1 MSICVDSLRDT
12 FLCDSDEEETETII
26 SSDDDNDLHVDHVVD
41 HTFIDIV
48 DNFSNSKK
56 QEKHSFQF
64 PILTFSESED
74 EDDNKKMLSN
84 RHKQTVKL
92 LFKKSQNK
100 PHYELQKLENRRN
113 STSTL
118 FVDNTLT
125 SPDIYL
131 VVECLS
137 KAILCYIKNEKEKEK
152 ENDPFLIFN
161 EEIHPISRNPPKSF
175 YIPNENFIQRFFAAI
190 FKGANLSPEILVIML
205 VYIERL
211 IQNTK
216 IIINPKNWRR
226 VCISALVLATK
237 VWDDFAIRNV
247 DWTSLFPRIDL
258 QDLNELEQTLLN
270 LIDYNVLVTASVY
283 AKYYFELRAL
293 SEFDNK
299 IFPLAPLDK
308 EEQERL
314 ESRSL
319 LTEQKKK
326 FFRNKKDFSSDS
338 KLDVK
343 KNSPAF
349 IKHV

>member
-84 RHKQTVKL
+84 RHKQTVK
-92 LFKKSQNK
+92 
-100 PHYELQKLENRRN
+100 RN

-137 KAILCYIKNEKEKEK
+137 KAILCYIKNEKEKENEK
-152 ENDPFLIFN
+152 DPFLIFN

-247 DWTSLFPRIDL
+247 DWT
-258 QDLNELEQTLLN
+258 T
-270 LIDYNVLVTASVY
+270 SVY

-299 IFPLAPLDK
+299 IFPLAP
-308 EEQERL
+308 
-314 ESRSL
+314 
-319 LTEQKKK
+319 
-326 FFRNKKDFSSDS
+326 FR
-338 KLDVK
+338 
-343 KNSPAF
+343 
-349 IKHV
+349 

>member
-137 KAILCYIKNEKEKEK
+137 KAILCYIKNEKEKENEK
-152 ENDPFLIFN
+152 DPFLIFN

-237 VWDDFAIRNV
+237 
-247 DWTSLFPRIDL
+247 
-258 QDLNELEQTLLN
+258 EQTLLN